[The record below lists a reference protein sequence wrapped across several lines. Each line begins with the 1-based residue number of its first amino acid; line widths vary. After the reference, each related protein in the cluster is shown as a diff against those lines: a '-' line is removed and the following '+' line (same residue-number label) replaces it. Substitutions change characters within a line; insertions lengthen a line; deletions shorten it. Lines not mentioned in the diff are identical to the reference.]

1 MYRNV
6 LLTINKVR
14 KSNIVEKIITPKNE
28 YRINTLVEK
37 SLNLLIVIAYVVY
50 EVKTIAIII
59 VIIIIF
65 WSEILKIALKIQE
78 TIARKSTNKRIY
90 TFALKYCLL
99 VIFHWE
105 EKRSSFISRWI
116 NNYLLSFS

>member
-65 WSEILKIALKIQE
+65 
-78 TIARKSTNKRIY
+78 
-90 TFALKYCLL
+90 
-99 VIFHWE
+99 
-105 EKRSSFISRWI
+105 
-116 NNYLLSFS
+116 